1 MERHSR
7 GFIYD
12 GNMNNRQ
19 LQLIHVYSKGYDGIG
34 SICETIMTDVVK
46 AVFASK
52 KLRQCK
58 YLLRGNENKHYLFFS
73 TEMDKKL
80 KDH

>member
-19 LQLIHVYSKGYDGIG
+19 LQLIHVYSKGYGIG
-34 SICETIMTDVVK
+34 SICEAIMTDVV
-46 AVFASK
+46 AV
-52 KLRQCK
+52 LRQK
-58 YLLRGNENKHYLFFS
+58 NFANVNTS
-73 TEMDKKL
+73 
-80 KDH
+80 